1 MQQLGE
7 EEGWE
12 LFRKIDENVDV
23 YAKSGGEPGPKVAAG
38 EYAIGVLAT
47 TGSTYEMEA
56 EYPVTTIVPEDYI
69 PWTPAP
75 IAIFKSSQNKDAAK
89 VFVDYMLSK
98 EGQEALK
105 EADARIMA
113 REDVDVP
120 EVMKSIDVTKL
131 IDQDV
136 LLFGSQREAILEKW
150 AAMAGQKDA

>member
-1 MQQLGE
+1 M
-7 EEGWE
+7 
-12 LFRKIDENVDV
+12 FTRINENVDV
-23 YAKSGGEPGPKVAAG
+23 YAKGGGEPGPKVGAG
-38 EYAIGVLAT
+38 EYGVAVLAL
-47 TGSTYEMEA
+47 TGSTYEMEN
-56 EYPVTTIVPEDYI
+56 EFPVTVVAPEDYV

-75 IAIFKSSQNKDAAK
+75 IGIFKNSQNKEAAK